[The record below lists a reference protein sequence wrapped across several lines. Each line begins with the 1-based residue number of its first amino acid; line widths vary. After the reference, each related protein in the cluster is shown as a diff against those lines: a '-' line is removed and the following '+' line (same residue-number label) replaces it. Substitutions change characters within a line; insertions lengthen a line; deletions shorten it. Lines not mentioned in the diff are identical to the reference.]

1 MLSNYRGNSRSC
13 RSRALDVYRLS
24 VIRVQEETGADAL
37 PRCPAQRGFIRLYT
51 TQNYGFLF
59 GAIRRSRIMDTAP
72 QDWAR
77 DTGSAMVS
85 IGTHCLYT
93 SISGPPRTSQNPL
106 VVVLAG
112 AGDVASSYTAL
123 SPLVAQSSRILLYDR
138 SGLGRSDPRP
148 SLPGSTDPTTTAVRA
163 AEELHSLLIATN
175 LSSPFVL
182 VAHSYGAVVARE
194 FLHLYNDGVA
204 GIVFADGST
213 ERQCDYFELPD
224 TNINAVLGDLK
235 VAQVTGLRADSKLSR
250 DEWRA
255 RAIDIARGAAAA
267 QVEVDSYVGV
277 CHTLAEK
284 KQFQKRAMGHRPVSV
299 IRCNSAMDYER
310 IYENG
315 VEAGNG
321 TPQQQRAFRDL
332 LDRWEAI
339 DREMKEEQLQ
349 LSSTTHLVHL
359 PDCGHNV
366 HLIRPD
372 IVALEIRWVLD
383 QLRNPRGDALK
394 L

>member
-1 MLSNYRGNSRSC
+1 MN
-13 RSRALDVYRLS
+13 
-24 VIRVQEETGADAL
+24 
-37 PRCPAQRGFIRLYT
+37 
-51 TQNYGFLF
+51 
-59 GAIRRSRIMDTAP
+59 TAP
-72 QDWAR
+72 RDWTR

-93 SISGPPRTSQNPL
+93 SISGPPRTPQNPL

-123 SPLVAQSSRILLYDR
+123 APLVSQFSRILLYDR
-138 SGLGRSDPRP
+138 SGLGRSEPRP
-148 SLPGSTDPTTTAVRA
+148 SLPGFIDPPTTTAVTA
-163 AEELHSLLIATN
+163 AEELHSLLVTTN
-175 LSSPFVL
+175 LRSPLVL
-182 VAHSYGAVVARE
+182 VAHSYGAIVARE
-194 FLHLYNDGVA
+194 YLHLYNDEVA

-224 TNINAVLGDLK
+224 ANINAVLGNLK

-250 DEWRA
+250 DEWRD

-267 QVEVDSYVGV
+267 QVEVDSFVGV

-284 KQFQKRAMGHRPVSV
+284 KQFQNRAMGHRPVSV

-339 DREMKEEQLQ
+339 DRKMKEEQLQ

-372 IVALEIRWVLD
+372 IVADEIRWVLD
-383 QLRNPRGDALK
+383 QLRNPRGDAL

>member
-1 MLSNYRGNSRSC
+1 MIRP
-13 RSRALDVYRLS
+13 AAPLDL
-24 VIRVQEETGADAL
+24 DL
-37 PRCPAQRGFIRLYT
+37 LYT
-51 TQNYGFLF
+51 TLDYWLLSETFNQPL
-59 GAIRRSRIMDTAP
+59 IMDTAP

-93 SISGPPRTSQNPL
+93 SISGPPRTTQDPL

-123 SPLVAQSSRILLYDR
+123 SPLVAPFCRVLLYDR
-138 SGLGRSDPRP
+138 TGLGRSKPRP
-148 SLPGSTDPTTTAVRA
+148 SLSRFTNPTAVTA
-163 AEELHSLLIATN
+163 AEELHSLLVATN
-175 LSSPFVL
+175 LHSPLVL
-182 VAHSYGAVVARE
+182 VAHSYGAMVARE
-194 FLHLYNDGVA
+194 YLHLYNDEVA

-213 ERQCDYFELPD
+213 ERQCDYFRLPD
-224 TNINAVLGDLK
+224 PNVNAVLGNLK
-235 VAQVTGLRADSKLSR
+235 VAQVTGLRADSRLSR
-250 DEWRA
+250 DEWRD

-267 QVEVDSYVGV
+267 QVEVDSYVDV
-277 CHTLAEK
+277 CHTLAKK
-284 KQFQKRAMGHRPVSV
+284 KQFQNRSMGNRPVSV
-299 IRCNSAMDYER
+299 IRCNSARDYER
-310 IYENG
+310 IYEKG

-339 DREMKEEQLQ
+339 DRELKEEQLQ

-359 PDCGHNV
+359 SDCGHNV

-372 IVALEIRWVLD
+372 IVADEIRWVLD
-383 QLRNPRGDALK
+383 QLRSPPGDALK

>member
-1 MLSNYRGNSRSC
+1 MN
-13 RSRALDVYRLS
+13 
-24 VIRVQEETGADAL
+24 
-37 PRCPAQRGFIRLYT
+37 
-51 TQNYGFLF
+51 
-59 GAIRRSRIMDTAP
+59 TAP

-85 IGTHCLYT
+85 IGTHSLYT
-93 SISGPPRTSQNPL
+93 SISGPPRTPQDPL
-106 VVVLAG
+106 IVILAG

-123 SPLVAQSSRILLYDR
+123 SPLIAQFSRLLIYDR
-138 SGLGRSDPRP
+138 TGLGRSEPRP
-148 SLPGSTDPTTTAVRA
+148 NLTRSTNPNPTTSTAVTA
-163 AEELHSLLIATN
+163 AEDLHSLLLATN
-175 LSSPFVL
+175 LRSPLVL
-182 VAHSYGAVVARE
+182 VAHSYGAIIARE
-194 FLHLYNDGVA
+194 YLHLYNDQVA

-213 ERQCDYFELPD
+213 ERQCDYFRLPD
-224 TNINAVLGDLK
+224 ANISAVLGDLK

-250 DEWRA
+250 DEWRN

-267 QVEVDSYVGV
+267 QVEVDSYVDV
-277 CHTLAEK
+277 CRTLADK
-284 KQFQKRAMGHRPVSV
+284 KQFQNRAMGDRPLSV
-299 IRCNSAMDYER
+299 IRCNSARDYER
-310 IYENG
+310 IYEKG
-315 VEAGNG
+315 VEVGNG
-321 TPQQQRAFRDL
+321 TPQQQRGFRDL

-339 DREMKEEQLQ
+339 DKELKEEQLR

-372 IVALEIRWVLD
+372 IVADEIRWVLD